1 MFKFLSVL
9 SAALALGL
17 GVMAN
22 TAIQTDNGRY
32 AVGNVSVS
40 DEEDSDVVAKG
51 LFAVIKLD
59 LVGDSNGTI
68 CATASNTFTL
78 FPSTIPVTVELYYSS
93 TYQTDYTNMTLVS
106 SHSTHDLD
114 MGSSI
119 IAASSTNGEARYWYA
134 RAKYRVDDGEWSYL
148 TAGPEYY
155 DANGTFV
162 SY

>member
-1 MFKFLSVL
+1 MFKFLSVF
-9 SAALALGL
+9 SATIALCL

-22 TAIQTDNGRY
+22 TTVQTDNGRY

-40 DEEDSDVVAKG
+40 EQEDSDVVARG
-51 LFAVIKLD
+51 LFAVITIDLD
-59 LVGDSNGTI
+59 GDSNGTVS
-68 CATASNTFTL
+68 ATASNTFTL

-119 IAASSTNGEARYWYA
+119 FAVSSTNGEARYWYA
-134 RAKYRVDDGEWSYL
+134 RAKYKIDDGEWRYL